1 MNNQQTDSP
10 ADRHSNRITGV
21 LPRGFHALTVVEVRR
36 ETDDATSVCFA
47 PPAAKE
53 AAFAFKAGQYLTLL
67 REFDGESLRRP
78 YSVCVSP
85 DEGELRVCV
94 KRLPGGRMS
103 TYVTQELK
111 VGDQIAVMEPQGRFT
126 LDTDTAASHHYVGIA
141 GGSGI
146 TPVLS
151 IVRTVLRAEPRSRIT
166 LLYGNRAIKDI
177 IFRRQI
183 AELKDLYLD
192 RLNVMH
198 VLAEG
203 DNEIELFCGM
213 LTSERV
219 EQLLTTFVDPQA
231 IDGYYICGPG
241 PMMEGAGEALKR
253 MGVADDRVK
262 IESFGAAQPVHAGA
276 LAAAHVDD
284 GDAAQATV
292 IVGGSR
298 TQVAVPR
305 SSVVLDA
312 ALAAKL
318 DLPFACRGGVCCT
331 CKAKLV
337 EGEVEMAINYGLEP
351 DEIARGFILTCQARP
366 LTDTLVVDYDA
377 I

>member
-1 MNNQQTDSP
+1 MNMNSVE
-10 ADRHSNRITGV
+10 AEK
-21 LPRGFHALTVVEVRR
+21 LPRGFHTLTVADVRR
-36 ETDDATSVCFA
+36 ETEDATSVSFA
-47 PPAAKE
+47 VPAGEE

-67 REFDGESLRRP
+67 REFDGEALRRP

-94 KRLPGGRMS
+94 KRLAGGRMS
-103 TYVTQELK
+103 NFVAQELQ
-111 VGDQIAVMEPQGRFT
+111 VGDQMAVMEPQGRFT
-126 LDTDTAASHHYVGIA
+126 LDADATASHHYVGIA

-151 IVRTVLRAEPRSRIT
+151 IVRTVLRTEPNSRIT
-166 LLYGNRAIKDI
+166 LLYGNRGIKDI
-177 IFRRQI
+177 IFRRQL
-183 AELKDLYLD
+183 AELKDLYLE
-192 RLNVMH
+192 RFNVMH

-203 DNEIELFCGM
+203 DNQIELFSGM

-219 EQLLTTFVDPQA
+219 EQLLSAFVDPLA
-231 IDGYYICGPG
+231 IDRYYICGPG
-241 PMMEGAGEALKR
+241 PMMEGAGKALKR
-253 MGVADDRVK
+253 LGVASERVK

-276 LAAAHVDD
+276 LAASAVGD

-292 IVGGSR
+292 IVGGSS

-305 SSVVLDA
+305 NSVVLDA

-331 CKAKLV
+331 CKARLV
-337 EGEVEMAINYGLEP
+337 EGEVEMAVNFGLEP
-351 DEIARGFILTCQARP
+351 DEIARGFILTCQSRP
-366 LTDTLVVDYDA
+366 LSDTLVVDYDA